1 MSLYSMQRRRFLQLL
16 GVCGTTALA
25 GCISDDSPGATA
37 ATEPKTGTGTESPS
51 EDDTDNEDGQGDG
64 GGTTSLVTPIDRLWD
79 AYNERDV
86 TGMQAVFHP
95 ESSIRPTEEEVSFE
109 GEVTVSS
116 TTVLERTDESATVEA
131 ALVYETDSDRSERT
145 DTYELRR
152 YEGRWVIW
160 SRSVRGGDGADEPV
174 PPQIAFEFDYDAA
187 AADSSDT
194 GVLTITHSA
203 GDNVDAATLSVGGS
217 GIVALDGIDTDIT
230 APDTN
235 WSDAT
240 GIEEVSAGRSI
251 TVGVRSDCRVSVIWT
266 VPDGDESTV
275 LAEYDGP
282 DA

>member
-1 MSLYSMQRRRFLQLL
+1 MHRRRFIQLSSVCATVAITGCL
-16 GVCGTTALA
+16 GDSSDDRSATGSPTATASTTATT
-25 GCISDDSPGATA
+25 DEETTA
-37 ATEPKTGTGTESPS
+37 A
-51 EDDTDNEDGQGDG
+51 G
-64 GGTTSLVTPIDRLWD
+64 GGNAVTTPIERLWD
-79 AYNERDV
+79 AYNDEDLA
-86 TGMQAVFHP
+86 GMQAVFHP
-95 ESSIRPTEEEVSFE
+95 DSSIRPTAEDTDFE
-109 GEVTVSS
+109 GEVSVSS

-131 ALVYETDSDRSERT
+131 ALIYETDTDRTERT
-145 DTYELRR
+145 VTYELRR

-160 SRSVRGGDGADEPV
+160 RRSVRGGDAADGPA

-203 GDNVDAATLSVGGS
+203 GDNADAATLSVGGS
-217 GIVALDGIDTDIT
+217 GIVALDGIDTDVT
-230 APDTN
+230 APETN

-240 GIEEVSAGRSI
+240 GVEEVSAGRSV

-266 VPDGDESTV
+266 APDGDESAV